1 MPSSR
6 LVRVRRGARLPHASA
21 VETLVALIDARDGAP
36 PGIMVSAQGEG
47 AAEARIDQLGGT
59 AIARWSRDGGIAVAA
74 LVPPGDELRLRDLLE
89 PFAGRVTLSVG
100 LHDGGASIA
109 PSLAVRAVLERDGDR
124 WNVLRGPSG
133 YRWEHVRRYLAEPL
147 AAMPDR
153 LFPAPNVVLPDEGNA
168 IRLLERAGDDS
179 ALVCA
184 ARDGGIDCAM
194 PPERML
200 ARRALADLVAPLIR
214 R

>member
-1 MPSSR
+1 V
-6 LVRVRRGARLPHASA
+6 VRARGNVRLPRASA
-21 VETLVALIDARDGAP
+21 VETLVALVDTRDGSP

-47 AAEARIDQLGGT
+47 AVEARIDQLGGT
-59 AIARWSRDGGIAVAA
+59 AIARWSQGGGIAVAA

-89 PFAGRVTLSVG
+89 PFEGRVTLSIG

-109 PSLAVRAVLERDGDR
+109 PHVAVRAVLERDGES

-153 LFPAPNVVLPDEGNA
+153 LFPAPNVTLPDEGNA
-168 IRLLERAGDDS
+168 TQLLDRARRDS

-184 ARDGGIDCAM
+184 ARDGVIDCAM